1 MPAAA
6 WRLPTW
12 TWWLAL
18 PLLHVAT
25 WLSLSSQY
33 LGGIALG
40 YLPFGLGLVLSL
52 WWGPRVLPALYLNA
66 LLSIPLW
73 GLDWHWAPLYAV
85 PETLCVAL
93 AWWLLWRRPFD
104 AALANF
110 TPLLRLILLGVL
122 LPLLLMA
129 LTVQGNLLLL
139 GRVAWGDL
147 PAAVLAQWLVDS
159 LTTLGLSVTLLVYLT
174 PFLRQRGWCRV
185 PVDLPEGAAPCAA
198 PPWLLLLVLLGVLPL
213 LLSLLPPLLALP
225 LVACVMLLL
234 ALRWGFSGAVFGAGL
249 ITLLAIVL
257 PALQGADAVDA
268 WLDPQRTGLH
278 LSALLLLCATL
289 LVGRSLSDLR
299 QALARSAQMQQQLA
313 LANSVLEA
321 CPLGISIADA
331 RQSDF
336 PLIYC
341 NPAFE
346 RISGYPASEMLGRN
360 CRLLQG
366 QGQAPRQAALA
377 VVRAALQRGESC
389 RVVLRNY
396 RKDGR
401 AFWNEL
407 SLTPMH
413 DALGIS
419 HYIGMQHDVSDRER
433 QTGELHKQR
442 EELLRQAHLLA
453 QTEAIAD
460 IGGWVLNFPGYDMFW
475 SEGTFRLYELDSS
488 GPTPGF
494 NQALSYF
501 DAEGRARI
509 EATLASLLQSPQPF
523 DLEAYLLGARGTPR
537 WLRIKGL
544 CELKDQQLVRIY
556 GAIQDI
562 SARKLAQKQLHERDE
577 WLRLFFDAPLIGMAM
592 IGPQGQWL
600 QVNNKLCQILERSAE
615 TLRQSSWAAIT
626 HADDLL
632 LETPLFEAVRAGER
646 DDYELDKRF
655 VRSDASS
662 VYVRL
667 SLRAVRNSA
676 GALEACLALIED
688 ISARHEAEARY
699 QILVEHAPEAILL
712 FDTERG
718 IIEVNDN
725 AVRLFGVPREQLL
738 GTMPTQY
745 CPPVQANGQS
755 SRRLAHNYAK
765 AALAGAV
772 PVFDWLLRD
781 AGGRIRPCEVS
792 LVRLPSQQRPLIR
805 LSVTDISERQR
816 YQKEI
821 ERLAFSDELTGL
833 PNRRLLSDRLQHAIA
848 REQRERRFGALLFI
862 DLDHFKTVN
871 DSLGHPVGDT
881 LLREVSARLAACLRT
896 EDTLARIGGDEFVV
910 LLEALADNLEGA
922 AERAAEVGEKLLE
935 CLLGSYLIDD
945 HELSISASIGIS
957 LHPLP
962 GQAAADALKQADT
975 AMYQAKQGGRN
986 GLHFFAQE
994 MQAAIDQRLQMQSEL
1009 RQAIVRNQLHLVFQP
1024 QVALADNRVIG
1035 AEVLLRWQHPQC
1047 GAISPEQFIPLA
1059 EETGLILELG
1069 DWVLEQACAALA
1081 RWQPQW
1087 PELVLAVNLS
1097 PRQLRQVDV
1106 VAQVSAC
1113 LQRHG
1118 LAASALELEITES
1131 VLVED
1136 VEQCIQAM
1144 QGLKDLG
1151 VRFAIDDFGTGY
1163 SSLTYLK
1170 RLPLDRLKVDRSF
1183 IRDLQ
1188 GDLSDRMLVETILLI
1203 AHNLDLECVA
1213 EGIEN
1218 PEQLAFLRE
1227 RGCAIGQG
1235 FLFSKPL
1242 PETAFLDWLQQQGT

>member
-1 MPAAA
+1 
-6 WRLPTW
+6 
-12 TWWLAL
+12 
-18 PLLHVAT
+18 
-25 WLSLSSQY
+25 
-33 LGGIALG
+33 
-40 YLPFGLGLVLSL
+40 FGLGLVLCL
-52 WWGPRVLPALYLNA
+52 WWGARVLPALYLNA

-73 GLDWHWAPLYAV
+73 GLDWQWAPLYAV

-93 AWWLLWRRPFD
+93 AWWLLGRRPFD

-122 LPLLLMA
+122 LPVLLIA

-139 GRVAWGDL
+139 GRIAWSDL
-147 PAAVLAQWLVDS
+147 PAAILAQWLVDS
-159 LTTLGLSVTLLVYLT
+159 LTSLGLCVTLLVYLT
-174 PFLRQRGWCRV
+174 PYLRRRGWCQL
-185 PVDLPEGAAPCAA
+185 PADLPEATAPCPA
-198 PPWLLLLVLLGVLPL
+198 PPRLLLLALLCVLPL

-257 PALQGADAVDA
+257 PALQGVRAVDA

-313 LANSVLEA
+313 LANLVLEA

-331 RQSDF
+331 RQVDF

-341 NPAFE
+341 NPTFE
-346 RISGYPASEMLGRN
+346 RISGYSSSELLGRN

-366 QGQAPRQAALA
+366 LAPPPQVALA
-377 VVRAALQRGESC
+377 AVRAALQRGESC

-401 AFWNEL
+401 GFWNEL

-413 DALGIS
+413 DAQGIS
-419 HYIGMQHDVSDRER
+419 HYIGMQHDVSARER
-433 QTGELHKQR
+433 QNRALRKQR

-460 IGGWVLNFPGYDMFW
+460 IGGWVLNLPGRDMFW
-475 SEGTFRLYELDSS
+475 SEGTFRLYELDSTE
-488 GPTPGF
+488 PTPAL

-501 DAEGRARI
+501 DDESRGRI
-509 EATLASLLQSPQPF
+509 ETTLEAVLQSAQPF
-523 DLEAYLLGARGTPR
+523 DLEARMYGARGSLR
-537 WLRIKGL
+537 WLRIKGF
-544 CELKDQQLVRIY
+544 CEQHEQQVVRIY

-577 WLRLFFDAPLIGMAM
+577 WLRMFFDAPLIGMAM
-592 IGPQGQWL
+592 IGPHGQWL

-615 TLRQSSWAAIT
+615 ALRQSNWAAIT

-632 LETPLFEAVRAGER
+632 LETPLFDAVRAGNR
-646 DDYELDKRF
+646 DEYELDKRF

-667 SLRAVRNSA
+667 SLRAVRNA
-676 GALEACLALIED
+676 EGFLEACLALIED
-688 ISARHEAEARY
+688 ISARREAEARY
-699 QILVEHAPEAILL
+699 QVLVEHAPEAILL

-725 AVRLFGVPREQLL
+725 AVRLFGASREQLL

-745 CPPVQANGQS
+745 CPAVQANGQS
-755 SRRLAHNYAK
+755 SRRLGRVHAT

-781 AGGRIRPCEVS
+781 VGGRIRPCEVS
-792 LVRLPSQQRPLIR
+792 LVRLPSQQRSLIR
-805 LSVTDISERQR
+805 LSITDISERQR

-881 LLREVSARLAACLRT
+881 LLREVSARLAGCLRA

-922 AERAAEVGEKLLE
+922 AERAAEIGEKLLE
-935 CLLGSYLIDD
+935 CLLGSYLIEG

-975 AMYQAKQGGRN
+975 AMYQAKQSGRN
-986 GLHFFAQE
+986 GLHFFAKE
-994 MQAAIDQRLQMQSEL
+994 MQAAIDQRLLMQSEL

-1024 QVALADNRVIG
+1024 QLALADNRVIG
-1035 AEVLLRWQHPQC
+1035 AEVLLRWQHPQR

-1081 RWQPQW
+1081 RWQSQW

-1097 PRQLRQVDV
+1097 PRQLRQADV

-1183 IRDLQ
+1183 IHDLQ

-1218 PEQLAFLRE
+1218 PEQLVFLRE

-1235 FLFSKPL
+1235 YLFSKPL
-1242 PETAFLDWLQQQGT
+1242 PEAAFLAWLQQQEVSGERVGSGKLELERGE